1 MLWEVVPQP
10 NGAWE
15 EGVEV
20 GVDRGL
26 GDPELKVAVSSSSAE
41 GMRSSRGTLE
51 YHRHDYRI
59 SYKNPMHPSYLI
71 QTLFFF

>member
-26 GDPELKVAVSSSSAE
+26 GDLEFKGAVSSSSAE
-41 GMRSSRGTLE
+41 GGEVIEGYVDDPLPTFE
-51 YHRHDYRI
+51 
-59 SYKNPMHPSYLI
+59 
-71 QTLFFF
+71 

>member
-10 NGAWE
+10 DGAWE

-26 GDPELKVAVSSSSAE
+26 GNLEVGLVISSGSA
-41 GMRSSRGTLE
+41 GGV
-51 YHRHDYRI
+51 
-59 SYKNPMHPSYLI
+59 
-71 QTLFFF
+71 

>member
-26 GDPELKVAVSSSSAE
+26 GDLVFKVAVSSSSAKGGEVIE
-41 GMRSSRGTLE
+41 GYVDDPL
-51 YHRHDYRI
+51 
-59 SYKNPMHPSYLI
+59 PS
-71 QTLFFF
+71 FE

>member
-26 GDPELKVAVSSSSAE
+26 GDLVFKVAVSSSSAE
-41 GMRSSRGTLE
+41 GGEVIEGYVDDPL
-51 YHRHDYRI
+51 
-59 SYKNPMHPSYLI
+59 PS
-71 QTLFFF
+71 FE